1 MSFPPHTY
9 FIQEISAPANS
20 DCGVEYAGRNKI
32 RLFSNFLSYKPKNCK
47 MSPTVSYSENSQVN
61 GIALVA
67 EEVNGPFQLVDTSFR
82 IDDLA
87 DDEVLVK
94 FEATG
99 IW

>member
-1 MSFPPHTY
+1 
-9 FIQEISAPANS
+9 
-20 DCGVEYAGRNKI
+20 
-32 RLFSNFLSYKPKNCK
+32 